1 MKEKLLNLWN
11 RPSGQVGLLL
21 VFCFTIFFINL
32 GQWDLWNPDEPRY
45 AQVARE
51 MVNGGDWILMHFN
64 GQIYADKPPLFF
76 WLIAFSSYLWQGFNS
91 FAVRFFSAFFGT
103 LTVLLTFLL
112 GKKLFSS
119 RTGLF
124 SAFILATS
132 VEFVYLSTRANI
144 DATLTFFTTASIF
157 CFLKWY
163 EYHFPLSNEEKRS
176 ELEKTKA
183 GRLWIYG
190 FYTSMGLATLAKGPV
205 GFLLPLLVCI
215 AYLLF
220 QKEWKKLREMKLVP
234 GLLLFFIIIGS
245 WYIPALIK
253 GGREYFDATLMHHTV
268 ERFAKGSSHIRP
280 FYYYLYNFPVDFLP
294 WVLFLPGAIVYGFSG
309 VGFER
314 RKPFLFLTIWFGV
327 IFLFFSIS
335 KGKRGLYLLPL
346 FPAVALMVGKL
357 LTDFISSSINH
368 FQKEWVIVP
377 LYVFMGLFLIGGG
390 IIPWLV
396 SLKFHSYFSYSLP
409 FAFLLAGGGIVM
421 FILYRFRF
429 YSAVFILLIGIIA
442 GSFFYTT
449 RFVFPLI
456 NPYKSARFISQEVT
470 SRIQPGEK
478 LAIYGDFV
486 VAPYNYY
493 TGIIPILE
501 IEKRDEFIR
510 FLQSGERVFCLL
522 KFRDFTQLQ
531 TMEDRPKVELIAR
544 RNVGGDDMV
553 LVSNR

>member
-1 MKEKLLNLWN
+1 
-11 RPSGQVGLLL
+11 
-21 VFCFTIFFINL
+21 
-32 GQWDLWNPDEPRY
+32 
-45 AQVARE
+45 
-51 MVNGGDWILMHFN
+51 
-64 GQIYADKPPLFF
+64 
-76 WLIAFSSYLWQGFNS
+76 
-91 FAVRFFSAFFGT
+91 
-103 LTVLLTFLL
+103 
-112 GKKLFSS
+112 
-119 RTGLF
+119 
-124 SAFILATS
+124 
-132 VEFVYLSTRANI
+132 
-144 DATLTFFTTASIF
+144 
-157 CFLKWY
+157 
-163 EYHFPLSNEEKRS
+163 
-176 ELEKTKA
+176 
-183 GRLWIYG
+183 
-190 FYTSMGLATLAKGPV
+190 MGLATLAKGPV